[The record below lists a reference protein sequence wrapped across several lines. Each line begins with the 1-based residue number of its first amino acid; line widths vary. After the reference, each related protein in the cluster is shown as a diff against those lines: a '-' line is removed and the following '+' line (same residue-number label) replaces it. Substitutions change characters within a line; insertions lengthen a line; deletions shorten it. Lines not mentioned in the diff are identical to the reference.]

1 MYNVRLGHDRR
12 KAGINRLQPNVDE
25 TIPWPGRR
33 VGNVL
38 DPQTHGYIPSAVPPA
53 VGHFECKKARRQGAR
68 TVVRACIDQR
78 LVSPLSL
85 FLSLAIFSLHMRFV
99 LEGANKMAR
108 DKSSIHSFDL
118 NNNQHLVLIPFPLFF
133 DLYLRLSSS
142 WTFYPDISYPYP
154 TMYPYF
160 HWICLD
166 GTNEIQRCETR
177 FPSLWKVQNEMLFLY
192 MTRPAVSFLS
202 LFALLLELILSNFY
216 VHRLMNKG
224 CTCSTSDEMFNP
236 LGTQIHQR

>member
-53 VGHFECKKARRQGAR
+53 VGHFECKKARCQGAR

-108 DKSSIHSFDL
+108 DKSSIHSFGL

-142 WTFYPDISYPYP
+142 WTFYPDISYPYLSDNVP
-154 TMYPYF
+154 LF
-160 HWICLD
+160 SLD
-166 GTNEIQRCETR
+166 LSWKNQWNSTLWNEVPIAVKGSKWDAFSLYDATCCFVFIPFRFVTR
-177 FPSLWKVQNEMLFLY
+177 TYSK
-192 MTRPAVSFLS
+192 
-202 LFALLLELILSNFY
+202 
-216 VHRLMNKG
+216 
-224 CTCSTSDEMFNP
+224 
-236 LGTQIHQR
+236 